1 MKMRFVKVAVL
12 LSVFMVLSACSEKE
26 NVDSHL
32 VKAKGYIKENKV
44 NESVIEL
51 KNAIRADINNGE
63 ARFLLGKAY
72 LEQGNGVDAVKE
84 LERAKQLKY
93 SNELLIP
100 LLARAY
106 ILTDS
111 DDDVIALADAGKSL
125 KTEALTQ
132 YLAYKTL
139 AALRSE
145 QVEIAQSSAQLSKS
159 IMQNSFYSLL
169 AEAYIV
175 FSENKFEQA
184 SVIVKDILASSADNP
199 DALMLQGQI
208 ATAMKDYE
216 QAANSFEHYLS
227 VQPKS
232 GIVQLLLADSLLKSE
247 QYEKAE
253 LYADAILASV
263 STQPFANYIKSMVR
277 FQSKDYAKASEHAE
291 AALSANFNQ
300 FNLKLVAGA
309 SAFYLK
315 NWEQT
320 NLHLSAISQYL
331 PPEHQAKKML
341 ALSQLEL
348 GLINGINET
357 LSDFSS
363 DSKSDSQFISSLSYK
378 LLELGAVDEA
388 KALVE
393 KNESFTADAV
403 NTARQGVLKLMMND
417 PSGLQDLE
425 NAVTLNP
432 DLIQAELA
440 LAFAAVKAGDIE
452 QAKKIAK
459 KWKKEYPDKAGSSN
473 LMAIIFI
480 KEKDFAKAEQALK
493 ESLSKEK
500 DNIFALIEQ
509 VISARYQNKIELAK
523 ERAQNLIT
531 LYPNNEKAQKL
542 YFDLYRNEN
551 AVEIIVSSYKQ
562 DKSNI
567 KKALLASEAL
577 LRFKKTDDA
586 FEILNSIKPD
596 SKSPKRF
603 WQLLLLVYKQQQNEK
618 KLLLTLE
625 QWRETSPYHIEASI
639 LLVEYYTR
647 KRDYTRAISVVNRAF
662 EYHVDNLTLQ
672 LVKLQLLLNAKE
684 LYQAKELYNVI
695 EKRDVK
701 QSLKTGIEGRIL
713 LLEKKYEQAIPK
725 LTDFYQTYSSAKN
738 AIYLASAYQ
747 GIADES
753 NAIKVLEAFLIN
765 NNDDR
770 VRVILAN
777 IYLNT
782 DKNKAIESYET
793 ISKTQSNSVVV
804 NNNLAWLYMEKGDLA
819 NALKFAEKA
828 FSIAPDV
835 ANVVDTYGQVL
846 LKSGDKKKALAKSK
860 DAYSLSKGEDVDI
873 TLNYIETLLANS
885 RKNEAKAQL
894 DKIKPKTKA
903 QNKKHAKLVT
913 LL

>member
-1 MKMRFVKVAVL
+1 MRFIKATICLSVL
-12 LSVFMVLSACSEKE
+12 LALGGCSEKDDT
-26 NVDSHL
+26 DSYL
-32 VKAKGYIKENKV
+32 VKAKSYIKENKV

-93 SNELLIP
+93 SHEFLIP

-111 DDDVIALADAGKSL
+111 DDDVIALADVAKSL

-145 QVEIAQSSAQLSKS
+145 QVGIAQLSAQLSKS
-159 IMQNSFYSLL
+159 IMLNSSYSLL

-184 SVIVKDILASSADNP
+184 SLIVKDILAISADNP
-199 DALMLQGQI
+199 DSLMLQGQI

-216 QAANSFEHYLS
+216 QAAKSFQHYLS

-253 LYADAILASV
+253 QYADAILASV

-348 GLINGINET
+348 GLLNDINET

-363 DSKSDSQFISSLSYK
+363 GNKSDSQFISSLSYK

-417 PSGLQDLE
+417 LSGLQDLE

-440 LAFAAVKAGDIE
+440 LAFAAVKTGDIE
-452 QAKKIAK
+452 QAKKIAN

-480 KEKDFAKAEQALK
+480 KEKDFVKAEQALN
-493 ESLSKEK
+493 ESLNKDK

-509 VISARYQNKIELAK
+509 VISARYQNKVELAK

-531 LYPNNEKAQKL
+531 LYPNSEKAQKL

-562 DKSNI
+562 DKLNI
-567 KKALLASEAL
+567 KKAILASEAL
-577 LRFKKTDDA
+577 IRFKKTDAA

-596 SKSPKRF
+596 SKLPKRY
-603 WQLLLLVYKQQQNEK
+603 WQLLLLANKQQQNENK
-618 KLLLTLE
+618 ILPTLE
-625 QWRETSPYHIEASI
+625 QWRQTSPYHIEPSI

-662 EYHVDNLTLQ
+662 EHHADNLTLQ
-672 LVKLQLLLNAKE
+672 LVKLQLLLNGKE

-713 LLEKKYEQAIPK
+713 LLEKEYEQAIPK
-725 LTDFYQTYSSAKN
+725 LTVFYQTYPSAQN

-747 GIADES
+747 GTTDES
-753 NAIKVLEAFLIN
+753 KAIDVYEAFLIN

-770 VRVILAN
+770 IRVILAN

-782 DKNKAIESYET
+782 DKNKAIKNYET
-793 ISKTQSNSVVV
+793 ISKTQTNSVVV

-835 ANVVDTYGQVL
+835 ANVVDTYSQIL
-846 LKSGDKKKALAKSK
+846 LK
-860 DAYSLSKGEDVDI
+860 KGENRSALEKAELASGLSNGEDI
-873 TLNYIETLLANS
+873 DIQLNYIETLLANS
-885 RKNEAKAQL
+885 RKNEAKLQL

-913 LL
+913 FL

>member
-586 FEILNSIKPD
+586 FEILNSIKPN

-777 IYLNT
+777 IYLNA